1 MRDIGKLILEG
12 QFFALRTLASVI
24 KVGVTCVGVH
34 VSRRLNEGL
43 TSATD
48 KRFQVISNIILFK
61 SHTTKKLNNKAV
73 LSVTNNVYVA
83 MWSLVTYSNCLV
95 IY

>member
-1 MRDIGKLILEG
+1 M
-12 QFFALRTLASVI
+12 
-24 KVGVTCVGVH
+24 GVH
-34 VSRRLNEGL
+34 VSRQLKEGL

-48 KRFQVISNIILFK
+48 KGFQVISNIILFK

-73 LSVTNNVYVA
+73 LSVNNIVCIA
-83 MWSLVTYSNCLV
+83 LWSLVTYSNCLV

>member
-1 MRDIGKLILEG
+1 M
-12 QFFALRTLASVI
+12 A
-24 KVGVTCVGVH
+24 CVGVH
-34 VSRRLNEGL
+34 VSRQLKEGL

-48 KRFQVISNIILFK
+48 KPFQVISNIILFK
-61 SHTTKKLNNKAV
+61 SHTTKKLNNQAV
-73 LSVTNNVYVA
+73 LSVNNIVYVA